1 MDGVF
6 DGAARLSISTGSH
19 PHTRHRVMAMINFSQ
34 SQLFY
39 RCLGLDPADYSGLC
53 SDEHLQR
60 MMAYQ
65 LTDQ

>member
-1 MDGVF
+1 
-6 DGAARLSISTGSH
+6 
-19 PHTRHRVMAMINFSQ
+19 MINFSQ

-39 RCLGLDPADYSGLC
+39 RCLDLNPDDYSGLC